1 MRKEGERMREWE
13 NEKKWQKSMK
23 SEWGN
28 MLKDNLL
35 AELSIKFGVRV
46 VRLYKYLAFELKEPV
61 ISKQIYRSGTSIG
74 ANIAESK
81 NAQSPADFLNKLN
94 IALKEANE
102 TEYWLKLLLLS
113 DYVKEEE
120 YESLQNDLNV
130 IIGTL
135 VKVIKKVKD
144 NEQL

>member
-1 MRKEGERMREWE
+1 M
-13 NEKKWQKSMK
+13 
-23 SEWGN
+23 
-28 MLKDNLL
+28 
-35 AELSIKFGVRV
+35 
-46 VRLYKYLAFELKEPV
+46 AFDIHEPV

-81 NAQSPADFLNKLN
+81 NAQSPADFINKLS

-113 DYVKEEE
+113 DYVKETE